1 MSRILAKE
9 GGLLDCTLL
18 QLSPCS
24 KFHWAAIGLSTS
36 YSLRTHGCS
45 PTWPLQFS
53 HLPCLLG
60 KWATYI
66 KDIIS
71 AREMKI
77 IWGVH
82 SSLQSFGFTS
92 FLALFQFTLGSCLWL
107 FVRKRVTHLF
117 TLGGIP
123 VSQQSS
129 EPWPLPRLVTYCQC
143 VAPVTTSVAKTASL
157 LLFFYLISILEIH
170 ICISNTSLSF

>member
-1 MSRILAKE
+1 MDVPNMASAIF
-9 GGLLDCTLL
+9 
-18 QLSPCS
+18 SPPLFTR
-24 KFHWAAIGLSTS
+24 KMGYIHKRH
-36 YSLRTHGCS
+36 YS
-45 PTWPLQFS
+45 F
-53 HLPCLLG
+53 
-60 KWATYI
+60 
-66 KDIIS
+66 S
-71 AREMKI
+71 ARKMKI
-77 IWGVH
+77 IWGIH
-82 SSLQSFGFTS
+82 SCLQSFGFTS

-123 VSQQSS
+123 VSQESS

-143 VAPVTTSVAKTASL
+143 VAPVTASVAKTASL